1 MSLTVLAE
9 RIQPDNPH
17 RIDFD
22 YREVPL
28 RSQPFER
35 TLGELDPCAV
45 IFWTNPRAW
54 LFRYML
60 RARRRGVKL
69 IHWGH
74 RRDLQQRMPWLKH
87 AVYDLEHCLD
97 DAIIVYSPALKA
109 RLPSAFQAKTF
120 VANNTVDLSGFDVTS
135 VDRAAVRAR
144 YGIRASKVIVCL
156 GRLQRRK
163 RIDDLLRAYAALAME
178 DVALVLA
185 GPDSDGLL
193 ANVDRP
199 NIHKT
204 GPVYGKEALELLT
217 ASDVYCLPGAI
228 GLSIV
233 DAFYCGLPVV
243 TERVNHGPE
252 FMYFREGINGLS
264 VDKGD
269 VAGLAEKLR
278 LLLTREDVRQQ
289 YSHAARA
296 EILANG
302 TVDRMCE
309 GFVQALDHV
318 FAGAGA
324 RA

>member
-1 MSLTVLAE
+1 
-9 RIQPDNPH
+9 
-17 RIDFD
+17 
-22 YREVPL
+22 
-28 RSQPFER
+28 
-35 TLGELDPCAV
+35 
-45 IFWTNPRAW
+45 
-54 LFRYML
+54 
-60 RARRRGVKL
+60 VKL

-74 RRDLQQRMPWLKH
+74 RRDLQVKMPWFKH

-109 RLPSAFQAKTF
+109 RLPSAFQSKTF
-120 VANNTVDLSGFDVTS
+120 VANNTVDLSGFDVAS

-144 YGIRASKVIVCL
+144 YGIKASKVIICL

-163 RIDDLLRAYAALAME
+163 RIDDLLRAFDALAMD

-193 ANVDRP
+193 ANVDHP

-204 GPVYGKEALELLT
+204 GPVYGADALALLT

-264 VDKGD
+264 VARGD
-269 VAGLAEKLR
+269 VAGLTDKLR
-278 LLLTREDVRQQ
+278 MLLTQDDLRLT
-289 YSHAARA
+289 YSRAARA
-296 EILANG
+296 EILTNG

-318 FAGAGA
+318 FAGAHA
-324 RA
+324 